1 MNFELLQPWSTF
13 VMKTTLPPLILE
25 KMIRIT
31 DEIVE
36 RELWYWQS
44 DTGSVMEDQFLI
56 DFEILEQEEVMNYF
70 LDACRT
76 FVVEAFCQSHPLNK
90 ENALKEEWIT
100 YMTRF
105 WVNSQK
111 DNEYFPMH
119 FHTNCD
125 ITSVIYLKIPE
136 YFPSRKRDGN
146 EEDGAITFTNN
157 SSHDKTWST
166 PILQIQPQVGDFFLL
181 PAELRHF
188 VYPFRT
194 ADKRGERRSIS
205 FNAEFT
211 SQRDLIT
218 QPTHKHVRKTQ

>member
-1 MNFELLQPWSTF
+1 
-13 VMKTTLPPLILE
+13 
-25 KMIRIT
+25 
-31 DEIVE
+31 
-36 RELWYWQS
+36 
-44 DTGSVMEDQFLI
+44 
-56 DFEILEQEEVMNYF
+56 
-70 LDACRT
+70 
-76 FVVEAFCQSHPLNK
+76 
-90 ENALKEEWIT
+90 
-100 YMTRF
+100 
-105 WVNSQK
+105 
-111 DNEYFPMH
+111 
-119 FHTNCD
+119 
-125 ITSVIYLKIPE
+125 
-136 YFPSRKRDGN
+136 PSRKRDGN